1 MANSEQI
8 LDKIVRNML
17 QRGYSAERVG
27 TTAELTKAAGAG
39 DVLVVS
45 YVDKAGD
52 SPMIGVDDTASPFL
66 GIGTGAPGSIK
77 VKGASGETSIAAI
90 FDDGDALS
98 LLAEVAGYANDVV
111 VEDGDSTTELAR
123 IAGHD
128 SLLGLGS

>member
-1 MANSEQI
+1 
-8 LDKIVRNML
+8 
-17 QRGYSAERVG
+17 
-27 TTAELTKAAGAG
+27 
-39 DVLVVS
+39 
-45 YVDKAGD
+45 
-52 SPMIGVDDTASPFL
+52 MIGVDDPASPFL

-77 VKGASGETSIAAI
+77 IKGAAAESTVAAI

-111 VEDGDSTTELAR
+111 VEDGGSTTELAR